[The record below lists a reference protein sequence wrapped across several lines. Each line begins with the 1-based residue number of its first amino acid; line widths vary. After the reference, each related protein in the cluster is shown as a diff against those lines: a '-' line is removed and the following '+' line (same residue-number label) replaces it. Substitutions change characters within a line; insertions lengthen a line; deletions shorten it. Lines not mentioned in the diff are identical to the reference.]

1 MAIGTRHSVR
11 WVSVPAQTSNL
22 LYNAPSEQIL
32 MYAKEQQ
39 RMEDDLKRRV
49 IYGVLSMALGIL
61 ATRLAVFLTNKILGK
76 PDDSAQAI
84 V

>member
-1 MAIGTRHSVR
+1 
-11 WVSVPAQTSNL
+11 
-22 LYNAPSEQIL
+22 

>member
-1 MAIGTRHSVR
+1 
-11 WVSVPAQTSNL
+11 
-22 LYNAPSEQIL
+22 
-32 MYAKEQQ
+32 
-39 RMEDDLKRRV
+39 MEEDLKRRV

-76 PDDSAQAI
+76 PNTGAKAI